1 MIAPSDQPPPPPR
14 SFAMESA
21 LQALIAPVAKA
32 LGDSDAALDLE
43 EGGHHRATLGDEAAT
58 GADDQGVDGGE
69 TPPLDGTEDEVQ
81 ECANPGA
88 DAQRPPGGVGARA
101 QGMCRVVRQVDFV
114 EDDAPD
120 CRICKA
126 GEEDGRLIRV
136 CRCRGSLQYA
146 PPPPSP
152 PPSPFTARAVS
163 L

>member
-1 MIAPSDQPPPPPR
+1 
-14 SFAMESA
+14 MESA
-21 LQALIAPVAKA
+21 LQALLAPVAKA

-43 EGGHHRATLGDEAAT
+43 EGGHPRGTLGDEAD
-58 GADDQGVDGGE
+58 GQGSGGGG
-69 TPPLDGTEDEVQ
+69 TPPMDGPEDMVQ
-81 ECANPGA
+81 ECATPGA

-101 QGMCRVVRQVDFV
+101 PGMCRVVRQVDFV

-146 PPPPSP
+146 PTPPPP
-152 PPSPFTARAVS
+152 FPSPFTTRAVS

>member
-1 MIAPSDQPPPPPR
+1 
-14 SFAMESA
+14 MESA

-32 LGDSDAALDLE
+32 LGDSDTALDLE
-43 EGGHHRATLGDEAAT
+43 EGGQHRGTLGDEAAT
-58 GADDQGVDGGE
+58 GAASQSFGGEE
-69 TPPLDGTEDEVQ
+69 TPPLDGAEDMVQ
-81 ECANPGA
+81 EYATPGA
-88 DAQRPPGGVGARA
+88 DAQTAPGGVGARA

-146 PPPPSP
+146 PSPPPPSP
-152 PPSPFTARAVS
+152 PPFTTRPQAVS
-163 L
+163 P